1 MPLPLIAGAIG
12 GSAARAVGS
21 AIAGAATGVAVD
33 AMIDFGISTL
43 NGSGEPAAVAPPA
56 QITNNVVIT
65 NNANNNPDV
74 INDMTIQDEV
84 GGTPRAR
91 IGIVRRSAL
100 TPELEESGAATVNR
114 VAETPEGR
122 SGLRGLAGAVR
133 NSQPTASNT
142 ARLRAAR
149 PEVQAAAR
157 ELARQP
163 ANMPVDE
170 DLARELRRSARAD
183 GSRTS
188 LEYHEWKFNCISTGK
203 NWRILHE
210 NQWHGGSGVLEYI
223 GADGISPFDSPPYH
237 IWVKY
242 EEFRKLINLVKR
254 YRRLRSRCGGRA
266 LWQEQGFASRDEA
279 IVDDLAG
286 DADAQA
292 LGTTL
297 GATSDFNIVV

>member
-12 GSAARAVGS
+12 GSAARSIGS

-74 INDMTIQDEV
+74 VNDMTIQDEV

-100 TPELEESGAATVNR
+100 TPELEQSGAATVNR

-122 SGLRGLAGAVR
+122 SGLRGLAAAVR
-133 NSQPTASNT
+133 NSQPTSSNT

-188 LEYHEWKFNCISTGK
+188 LEYHEWKFCCLEPGK
-203 NWRILHE
+203 HWITLHE
-210 NQWHGGSGVLEYI
+210 TLYATQGQGLKATAGNRI
-223 GADGISPFDSPPYH
+223 GPHDAPIYAL
-237 IWVKY
+237 WVKH
-242 EEFRKLINLVKR
+242 EDFRKLVNIVKR
-254 YRRLRSRCGGRA
+254 FNRLRSRCGAKA
-266 LWQEQGFASRDEA
+266 LWAEQGFQDREEA
-279 IVDDLAG
+279 VCNDLSL
-286 DADAQA
+286 DSETQA
-292 LGTTL
+292 LLAALQGT
-297 GATSDFNIVV
+297 ADFDPAP